1 MRISQIKSILK
12 HFIKINSDNI
22 KILVIIVVVLSGLSY
37 WYVQQDKQDLSTVL
51 LREHL
56 RMMHFCIV
64 IPIEEILEFQQ
75 QSLNQE
81 SILLL
86 LEKRFD
92 IQSYLK
98 RMNHKNITML
108 ILSNKNN
115 MNEQFIVILF
125 EADSAANQYMVFF
138 FEPIRNYVLFYHS
151 QSPTYYFISVCT
163 SKQFT
168 LDDFLTKIAFDD
180 YLKKSNSFIV
190 IAQKQNDGRIQID
203 REKLL
208 TVLSLLCN
216 SKK

>member
-1 MRISQIKSILK
+1 
-12 HFIKINSDNI
+12 
-22 KILVIIVVVLSGLSY
+22 
-37 WYVQQDKQDLSTVL
+37 
-51 LREHL
+51 
-56 RMMHFCIV
+56 MMHFCIV
-64 IPIEEILEFQQ
+64 TPIEEIPEFQQ

-98 RMNHKNITML
+98 QMNHKNRRVVL
-108 ILSNKNN
+108 LNNKNN

-125 EADSAANQYMVFF
+125 ETDSVVNQYMVFF
-138 FEPIRNYVLFYHS
+138 FEPTKNYVLFYHS
-151 QSPTYYFISVCT
+151 QNHIYYFISICT

-168 LDDFLTKIAFDD
+168 LDDFLAKIVFDD
-180 YLKKSNSFIV
+180 YLKKSNSSII